1 LAAAPHQSSPRLPV
15 RAEVDPLVGTVLDGD
30 FEVVQLIGSGSHAD
44 VYQSRQKSV
53 GQRVVALKVLSRL
66 YLGLPEGD
74 RRRAATMLQRE
85 GELLGGLHSSCF
97 VDVYRAGTLADGRPY
112 IAIEYAEGPTL
123 SHLLQGSQRLDLDA
137 LVELLHQWADGLAEL
152 HERGWIHR
160 DVTPANAV
168 IATTAQGIQRL
179 MTYDLGTA
187 TQRTE
192 RADRFR
198 VGHDKDRP
206 PGTPA
211 YMSPEQAAGAVI
223 DGRSDQFALAS
234 IAYEALAG
242 TRAVVVNASG
252 LMPLLEYL
260 RGTGP
265 IPTQPLHT
273 LRDDLPPEVEAV
285 LLRALDRDPARRYAD
300 VRSFVA
306 ALSRGSHASA
316 RGSGRKGLLSRWF
329 GGGER

>member
-1 LAAAPHQSSPRLPV
+1 MP
-15 RAEVDPLVGTVLDGD
+15 GTVLDGD
-30 FEVVQLIGSGSHAD
+30 FEVVRLVGTGSHAD
-44 VYQSRQKSV
+44 VYQARQKSL
-53 GQRVVALKVLSRL
+53 GQRIVALKVLSRL

-85 GELLGGLHSSCF
+85 GELLGGLHASCF

-112 IAIEYAEGPTL
+112 IALEFAEGRTL
-123 SHLLQGSQRLDLDA
+123 ASLLQGGERLELDV
-137 LVELLHQWADGLAEL
+137 LVDLLHQWADGLAEL
-152 HERGWIHR
+152 HDRGWVHR

-168 IATTAQGIQRL
+168 LADTGQGTLRL

-187 TQRTE
+187 TQKTE

-211 YMSPEQAAGAVI
+211 YMSPEQAAGGVV

-242 TRAVVVNASG
+242 TRAVMVTATG

-260 RGTGP
+260 RGTKP
-265 IPTQPLHT
+265 IPLQPLGV
-273 LRDDLPPEVEAV
+273 LRPDLPSEVEVV
-285 LLRALDRDPARRYAD
+285 LHRALDRDPARRYAD
-300 VRSFVA
+300 VRRFVT
-306 ALSRGSHASA
+306 ALARASHGPA
-316 RGSGRKGLLSRWF
+316 GGEKKGLLSRWF
-329 GGGER
+329 GGSR